1 METNGNWQA
10 DMNVVRRIE
19 FMLDREG
26 FDHHRWQL
34 VGMPDANRYAIR
46 NRPRTLGFDV
56 LVGPTGDLAVHY
68 LVRDGTEH
76 EDAVAASIGE
86 ALQLGRVIDPVTQ

>member
-1 METNGNWQA
+1 METIGNWQA

-46 NRPRTLGFDV
+46 NRPRTLGFDIW
-56 LVGPTGDLAVHY
+56 VGPDGDLSVHY
-68 LVRDGTEH
+68 LVRDAAGL
-76 EDAVAASIGE
+76 EDATAASIGE
-86 ALQLGRVIDPVTQ
+86 ALQLGRVIEPVTQ